1 MDLLAGLTE
10 DGTLVVFRTLSWD
23 KILQK
28 PGVEILGSIATALR
42 FAPHGKLIALGAA
55 DGGVA
60 IFDLEKGAYLLALP
74 FSHNCPS
81 VASPVT
87 QLSWGSAPLLCRD
100 EPTHSSMWS
109 EAWRHGGLDA
119 VARAGVAEY
128 TDADGDDMDT
138 SVLTLEEIYQSLHG
152 FVLFSVA
159 QSHRVR
165 VYAFGVC
172 PLFSVALGDDN
183 NTDSPWIL
191 PEWMLG
197 GSDVSLYKKIDNASS
212 FAEQLRHLSLD
223 NRLFRHYYW
232 QEHVSK
238 VLFSINTDMD
248 RIQDLSSQCAR
259 KWKDATKLLPIKLGL
274 LQTALEVH
282 CVFKFCFPPC

>member
-28 PGVEILGSIATALR
+28 PGVEILGSTATALR

-74 FSHNCPS
+74 FNPVSCD
-81 VASPVT
+81 VASSVI
-87 QLSWGSAPLLCRD
+87 QLSWGSAPLLCR
-100 EPTHSSMWS
+100 EEGTHASMWS
-109 EAWRHGGLDA
+109 DAWLHGGLNA

-128 TDADGDDMDT
+128 TDTDGDDTDT
-138 SVLTLEEIYQSLHG
+138 STLTLDEIYQSLHG
-152 FVLFSVA
+152 FVLFSLT
-159 QSHRVR
+159 QSQQVR
-165 VYAFGVC
+165 TYAFGVC
-172 PLFSVALGDDN
+172 PLSAITVVDRI
-183 NTDSPWIL
+183 DSNERPWVL

-197 GSDVSLYKKIDNASS
+197 GSNVKLHKRTGTTSS
-212 FAEQLRHLSLD
+212 SGDDYSRLTLNS
-223 NRLFRHYYW
+223 RLFQHYCW
-232 QEHVSK
+232 QEHISK
-238 VLFSINTDMD
+238 VLFSINKDVD

-259 KWKDATKLLPIKLGL
+259 KWKDATKLLPMKLGL
-274 LQTALEVH
+274 LQTALEVITQ
-282 CVFKFCFPPC
+282 